1 MAGKSAKPKKAASK
15 SKPDDQAKPLTM
27 REKVAKLKKS
37 RQENKKGGKFPD
49 QKATVSNRK
58 GVAQTSMLRRG
69 KQR

>member
-1 MAGKSAKPKKAASK
+1 MAGRSAKPKPGDETAPS
-15 SKPDDQAKPLTM
+15 TM

-49 QKATVSNRK
+49 QKAAVSNRK
-58 GVAQTSMLRRG
+58 GVASTGMLRRG